1 MELAY
6 LGMSEAGVRKLRQD
20 LLSCTVE
27 NKSKIEQLQDYYK
40 QIGQQERYERTMNIV
55 DENAALQEI
64 NNALKNRNENGEINN
79 KGVLKMVEG
88 YFTELTFLFSEL
100 YRVCKTGAYV
110 AFVNDNVR
118 YAGEVIPVDF
128 LTTNLAEQIGFTP
141 VKIYTLKQQKGNSS
155 QQMKKYGR
163 VALRKVL
170 RFGRNKKY

>member
-1 MELAY
+1 
-6 LGMSEAGVRKLRQD
+6 
-20 LLSCTVE
+20 
-27 NKSKIEQLQDYYK
+27 
-40 QIGQQERYERTMNIV
+40 MNIV

-110 AFVNDNVR
+110 AFVNDNVS
-118 YAGEVIPVDF
+118 EVIPVDF

-163 VALRKVL
+163 VALRKSITIW
-170 RFGRNKKY
+170 KK